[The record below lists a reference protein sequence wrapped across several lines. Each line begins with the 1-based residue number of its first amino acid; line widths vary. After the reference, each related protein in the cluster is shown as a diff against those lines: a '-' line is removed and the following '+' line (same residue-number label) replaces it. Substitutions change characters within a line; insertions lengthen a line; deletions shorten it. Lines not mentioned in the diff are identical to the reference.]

1 MGQDAI
7 DFLLGQHRQ
16 AENLID
22 QIKTAPREN
31 RGDLFDE
38 LREMLA
44 VHETAEELVLRPV
57 TKATGDQGK
66 RIAEE
71 RIAEENEA
79 KQVLADLEKLDPES
93 DTFLTEFGAFA
104 ADVLEHATN
113 EEQKE
118 FPLVRR
124 ENDAD
129 RLGKL
134 GTAME
139 KVEKVAPTH
148 PHPSA
153 KSAPVTLAL
162 GPFASILDRARDAI
176 SAVLKD

>member
-1 MGQDAI
+1 MSQDAI
-7 DFLLGQHRQ
+7 EFLLEQHRQ
-16 AENLID
+16 VEKLIE
-22 QIKTAPREN
+22 QIKTASADA
-31 RGDLFDE
+31 RGDLFDQ

-57 TKATGDQGK
+57 TKSAGDEGK
-66 RIAEE
+66 RIANE

-79 KQVLADLEKLDPES
+79 KQVLADLEKLDPTSEA
-93 DTFLTEFGAFA
+93 FLTEFGSFA

-113 EEQKE
+113 EEQQE

-129 RLGKL
+129 RLAKIGS
-134 GTAME
+134 AMRM
-139 KVEKVAPTH
+139 VEKVAPTH

-153 KSAPVTLAL
+153 KSAPVTLAV
-162 GPFASILDRARDAI
+162 GPFASLVDRARDAI
-176 SAVLKD
+176 SAALKD

>member
-7 DFLLGQHRQ
+7 EFLLGQHQ
-16 AENLID
+16 QVEKLID
-22 QIKTAPREN
+22 QIKTASPES
-31 RGDLFDE
+31 RGELFDE
-38 LREMLA
+38 LRELLA

-57 TKATGDQGK
+57 TKATGEDGK
-66 RIAEE
+66 RIANE

-79 KQVLADLEKLDPES
+79 KQVLADLEKLDPQSEA
-93 DTFLTEFGAFA
+93 FLTEFGAFA

-113 EEQKE
+113 EEQQE
-118 FPLVRR
+118 FPLIRR
-124 ENDAD
+124 DNDSA

-134 GTAME
+134 GSAMQ

-153 KSAPVTLAL
+153 KNVAVTLAV
-162 GPFASILDRARDAI
+162 GPFAAIVDRARDAI
-176 SAVLKD
+176 SAALKD

>member
-7 DFLLGQHRQ
+7 DFLLEQHRQ
-16 AENLID
+16 VEKLID
-22 QIKTAPREN
+22 QIKTASSET
-31 RGDLFDE
+31 RGELFDQ

-44 VHETAEELVLRPV
+44 VHETAEEIVLRPV
-57 TKATGDQGK
+57 TKATGDEGK
-66 RIAEE
+66 RIANE

-79 KQVLADLEKLDPES
+79 KQVLADLEKLDPTSEA
-93 DTFLTEFGAFA
+93 FLTEFGSFA

-113 EEQKE
+113 EEQQE

-129 RLGKL
+129 RLSKL
-134 GTAME
+134 GSAMQM
-139 KVEKVAPTH
+139 VEKVAPTH

-153 KSAPVTLAL
+153 KTAAVTLAV
-162 GPFASILDRARDAI
+162 GPFASLVDRARDAI
-176 SAVLKD
+176 SAALKD

>member
-7 DFLLGQHRQ
+7 DFLLGQHQ
-16 AENLID
+16 QVEKLID
-22 QIKTAPREN
+22 QINSASPES
-31 RGDLFDE
+31 RGELFDE

-57 TKATGDQGK
+57 TKSSGEEGK
-66 RIAEE
+66 RIADE

-79 KQVLADLEKLDPES
+79 KEVLANLEKLDPSS
-93 DTFLTEFGAFA
+93 DTFLTEFGSFA

-113 EEQKE
+113 EEQQE
-118 FPLVRR
+118 FPIIRR

-129 RLGKL
+129 RLAKL
-134 GTAME
+134 GAAME
-139 KVEKVAPTH
+139 TVEKVAPTH

-153 KSAPVTLAL
+153 RSTMANAVL
-162 GPFASILDRARDAI
+162 GPFASILDRTRDAI
-176 SAVLKD
+176 SAALKD